1 MKLSAFD
8 KLSSSFVPKGSRVLD
23 LGCADGKIG
32 EFMEKYFACKVTGV
46 EINPSLAQIAA
57 RRLTKVIIGDLEN
70 PQIQAKI
77 LKQGKFEVLFASG
90 ILEHLK
96 NPQQVLENLKPAL
109 KSNSVMIITLPNIA
123 FWRMRFE
130 LLFGRFEYTDSG
142 ILDKGHLR
150 LFTIK
155 SARVFIEKDCHLTI
169 DQVDFDFPIFPLIHR
184 FFKIIPF
191 GENLQAE
198 LYRTFPQFFAYQ
210 MVLKCRQK

>member
-1 MKLSAFD
+1 MTLSKFD
-8 KLSSSFVPKGSRVLD
+8 QLSTSYVPKNSRVLD

-70 PQIQAKI
+70 PHTQTTI
-77 LKQGKFEVLFASG
+77 LKQNKFEVLFASG

-96 NPQQVLENLKPAL
+96 DPQQVLKNLKPAL
-109 KSNSVMIITLPNIA
+109 KNNSVMIITLPNIA

-130 LLFGRFEYTDSG
+130 LLFGRFEYTDTG
-142 ILDKGHLR
+142 ILDRGHLK

-155 SARVFIEKDCHLTI
+155 SAREFIKKDCHLTI
-169 DQVDFDFPIFPLIHR
+169 DQIDFDFPIFPMIHR
-184 FFKIIPF
+184 LFAIIPF
-191 GENLQAE
+191 GGNLQLK
-198 LYRTFPQFFAYQ
+198 LYRIFPQFFAYQ
-210 MVLKCRQK
+210 IVFKCHQK